1 MIRHRFLAKLRRWF
15 NNLSINLKMVTV
27 YSVSMSM
34 LFLIFTLFLMLAA
47 NQFSQNTLQLE
58 SWRTIDYGN
67 TLIEKEQEYLIGI
80 AEYFCISSD
89 VQNMLR
95 NSNLGLPV
103 EPTNELMS
111 ALRTRSYILSTV
123 LYNQDGLPIMYM
135 SIDYSH
141 SPVSQAHAEGTAFF
155 DLMSGNRNYA
165 WEFIDRNDTTFMERD
180 NSPKLCLWHVVEDT
194 RTMLPIGVIAV
205 SLDTRKLL
213 GSNTRPERFYDSLIL
228 LDSNGRNVFCSTNN
242 PVQLSMDAC
251 RQLSQLVHQESG
263 NKFGSSVQLLDGK
276 KYHVFYGQIVST
288 DLCSYLLVPYQLLM
302 WDESQIAVYAILGVL
317 ICILMM
323 IPVLLLC
330 STWITKPIKKLTASM
345 ESFMYGN
352 DSIRT
357 SIIGKDEIGRM
368 GQIFNQMVHNQ
379 QELLEKSYKS
389 KIREQAAELDMQQA
403 QINPHFLYN
412 MLHSIQWIALRK
424 KDTEIANIAYAM
436 GHFFR
441 VSLSRGKNVITVSQ
455 EFDLVKYYLYL
466 QNFRFPDLISY
477 SIDNDDTVQ
486 NAIVPKFIIQPL
498 LENSIIHGMK
508 SSQTPLHIRLSCQRS
523 QDRSRLII
531 VIEDNGKGIDPAILP
546 QLPVLS
552 ESAEISKSGSRFAL
566 KNINTRLNLMF
577 NGNFSFS
584 FQNRPEGGARVS
596 IDMPLIF
603 NPPRKED

>member
-1 MIRHRFLAKLRRWF
+1 
-15 NNLSINLKMVTV
+15 
-27 YSVSMSM
+27 
-34 LFLIFTLFLMLAA
+34 
-47 NQFSQNTLQLE
+47 
-58 SWRTIDYGN
+58 
-67 TLIEKEQEYLIGI
+67 
-80 AEYFCISSD
+80 
-89 VQNMLR
+89 
-95 NSNLGLPV
+95 
-103 EPTNELMS
+103 
-111 ALRTRSYILSTV
+111 
-123 LYNQDGLPIMYM
+123 
-135 SIDYSH
+135 
-141 SPVSQAHAEGTAFF
+141 
-155 DLMSGNRNYA
+155 
-165 WEFIDRNDTTFMERD
+165 
-180 NSPKLCLWHVVEDT
+180 
-194 RTMLPIGVIAV
+194 
-205 SLDTRKLL
+205 
-213 GSNTRPERFYDSLIL
+213 
-228 LDSNGRNVFCSTNN
+228 
-242 PVQLSMDAC
+242 
-251 RQLSQLVHQESG
+251 
-263 NKFGSSVQLLDGK
+263 
-276 KYHVFYGQIVST
+276 
-288 DLCSYLLVPYQLLM
+288 
-302 WDESQIAVYAILGVL
+302 
-317 ICILMM
+317 
-323 IPVLLLC
+323 
-330 STWITKPIKKLTASM
+330 
-345 ESFMYGN
+345 MYGN

-603 NPPRKED
+603 NPPGKED